1 MTSSVKSASGLKLK
15 TYAYE
20 NFQGLDT
27 SRDVTSLDTGKDQ
40 HLTIVDNATCD
51 WRGQIVR
58 DPAHKFLEGQHPVN
72 HIAFFNKQE
81 IVYVEEDGAA
91 LNFKSERNHVL
102 TGVYDKEEVVTSTTR

>member
-1 MTSSVKSASGLKLK
+1 MKVK

-40 HLTIVDNATCD
+40 HLSVINNATTD

-58 DPAHKFLEGQHPVN
+58 DPACKYIYGEYNVD
-72 HIAFFNKQE
+72 HIRFFSKDE
-81 IVYVEEDGAA
+81 AVWAESTEAG
-91 LNFKSERNHVL
+91 LNFNILNDS
-102 TGVYDKEEVVTSTTR
+102 